1 MHQASTCGP
10 VPQSPGPTPSAQKLW
25 YLDVMLRIMNPVS
38 QMATDEIQEE
48 KYYRESINIKTRVS
62 VTVSALTGSVPR
74 KISCW
79 RQRVSAPCGNRTH
92 LDRLTATHLNHKTM
106 P

>member
-62 VTVSALTGSVPR
+62 VTVSALTGSVQLTLTT
-74 KISCW
+74 K
-79 RQRVSAPCGNRTH
+79 PCHDEFVLIHQEKNCI
-92 LDRLTATHLNHKTM
+92 
-106 P
+106 